1 MNVLDS
7 FKLTDKVAIVTGG
20 AGHLGRAMVDGL
32 CEAGAKK
39 VYVLARD
46 KNKYDKV
53 FCENEKTMFLS
64 VDICDTESVKSCFKT
79 IFETEQRIDILVNNA
94 AYIEG
99 VGKLPEELSDEMWTN
114 TLNGCVIS
122 VARCIKEA
130 ISYMKDGASIINIA
144 SMYGVVSPDLSMYDG
159 DICAPNLNPVNY
171 GTAKAGVIQLTKYYG
186 TYLIKRG
193 IRVNSITPGTY
204 PSAKTQ
210 ENVEFVR
217 RLSEKNPAKRIGLPE
232 DIKGGVVYLAS
243 DASKYVVGHNLVIDG
258 GWTIW

>member
-1 MNVLDS
+1 MNVIDS
-7 FKLTDKVAIVTGG
+7 FMLTDKVAVVTGG
-20 AGHLGRAMVDGL
+20 AGHLGRAMVEGL
-32 CEAGAKK
+32 CEAGARK

-46 KNKYDKV
+46 KSKY
-53 FCENEKTMFLS
+53 EKHFANVPATDFMN
-64 VDICDTESVKSCFKT
+64 VDICDTESVKTCLKA
-79 IFETEQRIDILVNNA
+79 IYDKEGRIDILVNNA

-99 VGKLPEELSDEMWTN
+99 VGKLPEDLTDAMWAN
-114 TLNGCVIS
+114 TLNGCVTS
-122 VARCIKEA
+122 VARCINEVLP
-130 ISYMKDGASIINIA
+130 YMKSGGSIINIA

-159 DICAPNLNPVNY
+159 DVCAPNLNPVNY

-210 ENVEFVR
+210 ENEEFVK
-217 RLSEKNPAKRIGLPE
+217 RLAAKNPAKRIGQPE
-232 DIKGGVVYLAS
+232 DIKGGVIYLAS
-243 DASKYVVGHNLVIDG
+243 DASKYVVGQNIIIDG

>member
-1 MNVLDS
+1 MNIIDS
-7 FKLTDKVAIVTGG
+7 FKLDGKVAIVTGG
-20 AGHLGRAMVDGL
+20 AGHLGSAMVEGL

-39 VYVLARD
+39 VYVLARSKAKFD
-46 KNKYDKV
+46 ERFRNNLST
-53 FCENEKTMFLS
+53 EFLT
-64 VDICDTESVKSCFKT
+64 VDICDTASVKSCFKT
-79 IFETEQRIDILVNNA
+79 IYDAEGHIDILINNA

-99 VGKLPEELSDEMWTN
+99 VGKLPEDLTDEMWAN
-114 TLNGCVIS
+114 TLNGCVTS

-130 ISYMKDGASIINIA
+130 LLYMKEGSSIVNIA

-159 DICAPNLNPVNY
+159 EICSPNLNPVNY

-210 ENVEFVR
+210 ENEEFCR
-217 RLSEKNPAKRIGLPE
+217 RLAAKNPAKRIGQPE

-243 DASKYVVGHNLVIDG
+243 DASKYVIGQNLVIDG